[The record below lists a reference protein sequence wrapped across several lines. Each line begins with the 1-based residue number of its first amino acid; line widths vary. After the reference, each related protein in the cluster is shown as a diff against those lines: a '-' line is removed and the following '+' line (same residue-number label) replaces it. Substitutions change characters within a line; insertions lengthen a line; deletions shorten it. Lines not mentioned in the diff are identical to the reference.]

1 MTEHGYLVRQAF
13 LRKVD
18 VEIKTNERWLKRLK
32 VENERLKETQSEMI
46 EDLAK
51 ADRMRDSEE

>member
-1 MTEHGYLVRQAF
+1 MTEHGYLVRKAF
-13 LRKVD
+13 LRQVD

>member
-1 MTEHGYLVRQAF
+1 MKEHGYLVRKAF
-13 LRKVD
+13 LRQVD

-32 VENERLKETQSEMI
+32 VENERLKETQSEMT
-46 EDLAK
+46 EALAK